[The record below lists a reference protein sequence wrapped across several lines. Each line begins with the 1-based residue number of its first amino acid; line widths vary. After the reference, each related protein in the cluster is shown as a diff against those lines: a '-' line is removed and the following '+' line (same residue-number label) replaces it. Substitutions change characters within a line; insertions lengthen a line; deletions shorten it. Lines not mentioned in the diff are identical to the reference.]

1 MAGNIKG
8 IIVEIG
14 GDTSALQKA
23 LSKVNSATA
32 SLSKELRGIES
43 LLKLDPKNTELLA
56 QKQAVLS
63 ENIAQTTERL
73 KVLKEAQDKFI
84 ASGGDMNTSEYRNLQ
99 REIIATENK
108 LKTLQVQA
116 SKWNQAGDFL
126 VDFGNKITK
135 VSDKV
140 DKLGTTITTRLTL
153 PIVAIGTA
161 MVNSSKEF
169 ESAFT
174 GVEKTVDGTAE
185 QMERLKQGIKDMS
198 EEIPSTTTEIAA
210 VAETAGQLGIA
221 TEDILS
227 FTRVMIDLGNSTV
240 LSADEAAS
248 ALAKFANITNMS
260 AKDYDRLGA
269 TIVALGNN
277 FSTTEADIVSMAT
290 RLAATGE
297 LTGLTEPQI
306 MALATAMSSV
316 GIEAEAGGSAMSKLL
331 KTLQI
336 AVETGGGKLQE
347 FANVANMSSK
357 DFQKAF
363 KEDAIG
369 ALSSFIGGLNDVER
383 NGKSAINILDNMGL
397 TEIRLSNTILSLAN
411 ANGLMNNA
419 VKMANTAWEENTAL
433 TNEANKKYQ
442 NLESRIKMTSNKLR
456 NLGITMGDKL
466 TPMVN
471 DILKSF
477 DGLLDK
483 LNGLSQEQTENI
495 VKIGLFVAA
504 IGPAVKILSTMTT
517 TVGNV
522 SRGLGTL
529 AQGIALVGK
538 QGTTAFAQA
547 SAGAQG
553 LAKAMTFLTSP
564 AGLAI
569 TAITALGVAVVMAMQ
584 DAEKETKKAFENMG
598 NSASDFVSGIA
609 TAQSHL
615 SEFNRE
621 LFVSSEQQ
629 QELEQEMREIQKGIT
644 NICKVASEERRE
656 YTQEE
661 IMQLEEYFERLR
673 ELNRRELEIQESIA
687 TAISQQAV
695 TNAETFQGSLE
706 EYKIQSQEWIKTAQ
720 DQKDKTIQLINKQT
734 TEEVALLNQRFG
746 TEANM
751 ANEAY
756 ALEYNK
762 IKQQREEKIAIA
774 SEGVAKIVQIYAN
787 GYLQRAKENDSFYS
801 VLEEYNK
808 KIEEANSNHAFQLE
822 NIQKNMLLTQANK
835 NAAIRQENSLHE
847 NKMKNIWND
856 MYKNMSEQQEKELG
870 VLLALIS
877 QTELYGGKL
886 NEETQDIVD
895 SILTSYESMPE
906 KTKEAMKNAMDPML
920 TEMEKKEPS
929 LFAKATSIAQG
940 ILNRLKQAFDIHSPS
955 KETKKIFKYVMEG
968 AEEGL
973 AEEENNLYRQ
983 VTGMSKKLLQGFE
996 KVDISAGLGN
1006 ISGNLIDSTKNIYT
1020 TPQIVFNVQELDE
1033 GKLQQCFDYVNRKF
1047 GTSY

>member
-56 QKQAVLS
+56 QKQTVLK

-73 KVLKEAQDKFI
+73 KLLKEAQDRFI
-84 ASGGDMNTSEYRNLQ
+84 ASGGDVNTSEYRNLQ

-116 SKWNQAGDFL
+116 SKWNQAGDSL
-126 VDFGNKITK
+126 VEFGNRLTKITE
-135 VSDKV
+135 KV
-140 DKLGTTITTRLTL
+140 DKLGKTMTTRLTV
-153 PIVAIGTA
+153 PITAFGTA
-161 MVNSSKEF
+161 MIGSAKEF

-185 QMERLKQGIKDMS
+185 QMAQLKQGIKDMA
-198 EEIPSTTTEIAA
+198 ETIPSTTTEIAA
-210 VAETAGQLGIA
+210 VGEAAGQLGIA

-227 FTRVMIDLGNSTV
+227 FSRVMIDLGNSTN

-260 AKDYDRLGA
+260 AKDYDRLGS

-277 FSTTEADIVSMAT
+277 FATTEADIVHMAT

-306 MALATAMSSV
+306 LALATAMSSV

-331 KTLQI
+331 KKIQV
-336 AVETGGGKLQE
+336 AVELGGSDLE
-347 FANVANMSSK
+347 DFASVANMSAEE
-357 DFQKAF
+357 FQKAF
-363 KEDAIG
+363 QEDAVG
-369 ALSSFIGGLNDVER
+369 ALSAFIGGLQDVER
-383 NGKSAINILDNMGL
+383 NGQSAIAILDDMKLN
-397 TEIRLSNTILSLAN
+397 EIRLSNTILSLSN
-411 ANGLMNNA
+411 ASTVLSNA
-419 VKMANTAWEENTAL
+419 VKIGNEGWEENVAL
-433 TNEANKKYQ
+433 TNEATKRYQ
-442 NLESRIKMTSNKLR
+442 TLDSRIKMTGNKLK
-456 NLGITMGDKL
+456 NLGITMGEKL

-471 DILKSF
+471 DTLESF
-477 DGLLDK
+477 DGLLDMLK
-483 LNGLSQEQTENI
+483 GLSQEQTENI
-495 VKIGLFVAA
+495 IKMGMFVAS
-504 IGPAVKILSTMTT
+504 IGPTIKILTAMSS
-517 TVGNV
+517 TVGTV

-529 AQGIALVGK
+529 AQGVALVGK

-547 SAGAQG
+547 SSGAQTF
-553 LAKAMTFLTSP
+553 AKALTFITSP
-564 AGLAI
+564 AGIVTGIATI
-569 TAITALGVAVVMAMQ
+569 SAVIIMEIAK
-584 DAEKETKKAFENMG
+584 AEAETKKSFENMG
-598 NSASDFVSGIA
+598 NSASDFVNGIA

-629 QELEQEMREIQKGIT
+629 QELEQEMREIQQGIT
-644 NICKVASEERRE
+644 KICKVASEERRE

-661 IMQLEEYFERLR
+661 ITQLEEYFERLR
-673 ELNRRELEIQESIA
+673 ELNRRELEIQESIS
-687 TAISQQAV
+687 TAITQQAV

-706 EYKIQSQEWIKTAQ
+706 EFKIQSQEWIKTAQ

-746 TEANM
+746 QEANM

-756 ALEYNK
+756 ASEYNK
-762 IKQQREEKIAIA
+762 IKQQREEKIALA
-774 SEGVAKIVQIYAN
+774 NEEVAKIGQIYAD
-787 GYLQRAKENDSFYS
+787 GYLQRSKENDSFYN

-870 VLLALIS
+870 VWLAQVS

-886 NEETQDIVD
+886 NEETKHIVD
-895 SILTSYESMPE
+895 SILASYESMPE

-973 AEEENNLYRQ
+973 AEEEKNLYRQ
-983 VTGMSKKLLQGFE
+983 VTGMSRKLLQGFE
-996 KVDISAGLGN
+996 NVDISAGLGN